1 MSIFG
6 AAVTQCH
13 RLGDLNNRAYNLTTL
28 EACGWK
34 SSLIP
39 SKGCEGRLCCRPL
52 SVTCRWPFHPCV
64 SFFFFLIYLAV
75 PGVTWGMQELQLWH
89 ADLVLQPGIKSKTPA
104 LGTWS
109 LNPWTTREVPFL
121 CFFTSSSLCA
131 CLCAQI
137 PLFLGAPVILD
148 WGPL

>member
-13 RLGDLNNRAYNLTTL
+13 RLGDLNNRAYNLTTM
-28 EACGWK
+28 EARGWK

-64 SFFFFLIYLAV
+64 SFFFFNLFGCARCYLR
-75 PGVTWGMQELQLWH
+75 H
-89 ADLVLQPGIKSKTPA
+89 AGASVVA
-104 LGTWS
+104 C
-109 LNPWTTREVPFL
+109 R
-121 CFFTSSSLCA
+121 SSSPTRDQIQDPCIGNMESQSLDHKGSPFPVFLYIIFPLYVSLC
-131 CLCAQI
+131 
-137 PLFLGAPVILD
+137 PDSTFLGAPVILD